1 MKESTIVPRSKREHR
16 VLSKDSPNWIPDLLV
31 EIRRLRNITFSEAL
45 TADTQVKAVSI
56 ARKILR

>member
-1 MKESTIVPRSKREHR
+1 MPRSKREHR